1 MYCMKSCVV
10 AIMLGIFASPT
21 LADELPK
28 SKQTKLGL
36 YVSAAEAG
44 QMLSKQEAV
53 LVDIRSRA
61 EVGFLGLPTSAAHI
75 PYMVMPMM
83 ADYNSEK
90 GSYDLELNPDFPSDF
105 KAYAEAKG
113 LSKASPI
120 ILMCRSGSRSA
131 RAADLLADLGYT
143 KVYSM
148 TDGYEGDKVA
158 DGPQKGQRLV
168 NGWRNAGLGWSYKI
182 RAEQAYLAD
191 Q

>member
-1 MYCMKSCVV
+1 MKCLKCCAVTM
-10 AIMLGIFASPT
+10 MLAFFASPT
-21 LADELPK
+21 LAENLPK

-44 QMLSKQEAV
+44 DMVSKQEAI

-61 EVGFLGLPTSAAHI
+61 EVGFLGMPTGAVHI

-83 ADYNSEK
+83 AAYNSEK
-90 GSYDLELNPDFPSDF
+90 GAYDLELNPDFPGDF
-105 KAYAEAKG
+105 AAYAEAQG
-113 LSKASPI
+113 LSKDSHI

-143 KVYSM
+143 RVYSM

-158 DGPQKGQRLV
+158 DGPNKGQRLM
-168 NGWRNAGLGWSYKI
+168 NGWRNAGLDWSYKI
-182 RAEQAYLAD
+182 TPEQAYLAD